1 MTTKKR
7 GFSSAEIAEF
17 LFLNPDFF
25 RKNPEVLNSIEIVHE
40 SGAAT
45 SLIQRQV
52 ELLRLNYN
60 STTDKLMEILGVA
73 KNNEDIFSL
82 TKKLILSLIGTSN
95 VEEIVTLLE
104 KSFETDFDSKSSR
117 VLFFTEYSK
126 NLPKART
133 RNLSKAN
140 KFLVNLLKP
149 GEIYCGPIEQDVVRF
164 IFDRKSTVT
173 ECALVPLTCNSLK
186 GLIAL
191 GTDIPGKYD
200 SKKDTLFLD
209 FVSEVVSKLVDS
221 HNV

>member
-17 LFLNPDFF
+17 LLINPDFF
-25 RKNPEVLNSIEIVHE
+25 KKNPEVLNSIEIVHK
-40 SGAAT
+40 SGVAT

-60 STTDKLMEILGVA
+60 STTDKLVEILGVA

-104 KSFETDFDSKSSR
+104 KSFETDFDAQSSR

-126 NLPKART
+126 NCVYGHFGDKNVPWET
-133 RNLSKAN
+133 
-140 KFLVNLLKP
+140 
-149 GEIYCGPIEQDVVRF
+149 IE
-164 IFDRKSTVT
+164 KW
-173 ECALVPLTCNSLK
+173 
-186 GLIAL
+186 
-191 GTDIPGKYD
+191 
-200 SKKDTLFLD
+200 
-209 FVSEVVSKLVDS
+209 
-221 HNV
+221 